1 MKAMY
6 REVLTLDNML
16 SHFPW
21 DQYPEIRPGQR
32 EALEAI
38 SKRGSMALEAPTG
51 TGKTAVG
58 YTVLKTL
65 AAAGMGPLFYIAP
78 NKNQVNTVHSLHPDM
93 REMYGRRE
101 YDCLYY
107 APDIYRADEI
117 PCLSLLD
124 CPHRVN
130 IDTGVTY
137 AEEND
142 LDTVEPC
149 PYYWPKFQA
158 KQSPI
163 VVCTAAFYLFSVFL
177 AREFDEPA
185 GLVIDEAHQMA
196 KIVRSSLSFEITD
209 YHLKQAIKVLN
220 SIEAENEAQQ
230 LESFL
235 KTMLKIIKK
244 RSRRDGSATLLEDD
258 ELLMLIE
265 ELDGIDGRK
274 LRKQLAAAI
283 KAGLV
288 DPRKE
293 MVMLKR
299 LESITYDLHRYI
311 RSFEFSLPDKGRN
324 ALNYVTYAASERGQ
338 SEYRL
343 VIKSYYVSPLVKK
356 MMSPLTVAYSATIG
370 DPEIFGYETG
380 IKLPFISLPGT
391 FPAENARV
399 YLPKDTPNLSTRV
412 RSSHEPAKVL
422 RRIAKACKW
431 YADRKIRT
439 LVVVVSNSER
449 DRFLRM
455 ADEEGVKVISY
466 LNGSTPKDAM
476 IAFKSGKGSTLVG
489 TVANYG
495 EGIDLPG
502 EMAPVIFFLRPGYP
516 NPNDPEAQFEE
527 RRFGGAV
534 WRVRNW
540 RVMIEALQVRGRNI
554 RSADD
559 KGVTIFISQH
569 FRKFLYGA
577 LPERLKDAYRGD
589 VTFEEAKQETRELLR

>member
-1 MKAMY
+1 MDAEY
-6 REVLTLDNML
+6 RKVLTLDNLL

-38 SKRGSMALEAPTG
+38 SKQGSMAIEAPTG

-58 YTVLKTL
+58 YTVLKAL

-78 NKNQVNTVHSLHPDM
+78 NKNQVNTVHGLHPDM
-93 REMYGRRE
+93 REMYGRHE

-107 APDIYRADEI
+107 SPEIYRADEI

-130 IDTGVTY
+130 TDTGVTY
-137 AEEND
+137 AEENN
-142 LDTVEPC
+142 LDKVDPC
-149 PYYWPKFQA
+149 PYYWPKYLA
-158 KQSPI
+158 KHSPI
-163 VVCTAAFYLFSVFL
+163 VVCTASFYLYSAFL
-177 AREFDEPA
+177 AREFDQPA

-196 KIVRSSLSFEITD
+196 KVVRSSLSYEITD
-209 YHLKQAIKVLN
+209 YHLKQAIRVLN
-220 SIEAENEAQQ
+220 GIGAEDEAKQ
-230 LESFL
+230 LDRFL
-235 KTMLKIIKK
+235 KAMLQILKSKPWVIP
-244 RSRRDGSATLLEDD
+244 TLLEDE
-258 ELLMLIE
+258 ELLVLIDA
-265 ELDGIDGRK
+265 LQGIDGRK
-274 LRKQLAAAI
+274 LRTQLAEAI
-283 KAGLV
+283 REGLV
-288 DPRKE
+288 DPKKE
-293 MVMLKR
+293 REMLKR
-299 LESITYDLHRYI
+299 LERITYDLYRYI
-311 RSFEFSLPDKGRN
+311 RSFEFSLPGEGRH
-324 ALNYVTYAASERGQ
+324 ALNYVTYAASERGRA
-338 SEYRL
+338 EYKL
-343 VIKSYYVSPLVKK
+343 VIKAYYVSPLVKK

-380 IKLPFISLPGT
+380 IQLPFISLPGT

-399 YLPKDTPNLSTRV
+399 YLPKDTPNLSAKD
-412 RSSHEPAKVL
+412 RSRHEPAKVL
-422 RRIAKACKW
+422 RRIARACKW
-431 YADRKIRT
+431 YADQNIRS

-455 ADEEGVKVISY
+455 ATEEGVDAVSY
-466 LNGSTPKDAM
+466 LNGSTPREAM
-476 IAFKSGKGSTLVG
+476 AAFKNGKGSTLVG

-516 NPNDPEAQFEE
+516 SPKDPEVQFEE

-554 RSADD
+554 RSATDR
-559 KGVTIFISQH
+559 GSTIFISQH
-569 FRKFLYGA
+569 FRKFLYGS
-577 LPERLKDAYRGD
+577 LPEWLKEAYRGD
-589 VTFEEAKQETRELLR
+589 ATFEEAKQETLELLK